1 MTSGFLRTVGFR
13 LEAGL
18 LLGLIGLVRLL
29 PVQISSALGAGVLR
43 VVGPWLPP
51 HRIGRRNLERAF
63 PDLSPADIDKILSG
77 MWQNLG
83 RTAGEFVKLDTIA
96 QNRDTFVA
104 PLDES
109 PIAEIVEAGGP
120 IIFVSAHMANWEI
133 LWLASTL
140 VEGPMDFV
148 YRAPNNPFLASLYRN
163 RGPNPESRLIPKG
176 PKGAVEL
183 LKSLRAGRH
192 LGMLVDQKLREGIAV
207 PFFGRDALSTDAY
220 AQLAVRFKCP
230 VVPTRIERIG
240 PVRFRIEL
248 SDPILPPDG
257 SDRDVAVQEIVLETN
272 RRIEDWVRERPEQWL
287 WVHKRWP
294 D

>member
-1 MTSGFLRTVGFR
+1 MTSGLFRTIGFR

-18 LLGLIGLVRLL
+18 LLGLVGLVRLL
-29 PVQISSALGAGVLR
+29 PVGVASAIGAGVLR
-43 VVGPWLPP
+43 AVGPFLPP
-51 HRIGRRNLERAF
+51 NRIARRNLERAF
-63 PDLSPADIDKILSG
+63 PDLSPAEISGILAG
-77 MWQNLG
+77 MWRNLG

-96 QNRDTFVA
+96 KHRDRFVA

-109 PIAEIVEAGGP
+109 PIAEAVANGGP

-148 YRAPNNPFLASLYRN
+148 YRAPNNPYLASLYRN

-207 PFFGRDALSTDAY
+207 PFFGRDAMSTDAY
-220 AQLAVRFKCP
+220 AQLSVRFGCP
-230 VVPTRIERIG
+230 VVPVRIERIG

-248 SDPILPPDG
+248 SDPIMPG
-257 SDRDVAVQEIVLETN
+257 ESDDREPAVREIVFEVT
-272 RRIEDWVRERPEQWL
+272 RRIEGWIRERPEQWL
-287 WVHKRWP
+287 WAHKRWP